1 MASTT
6 TNYSNLLTISAGGFT
21 DFIVM
26 VGKANFNGTPAV
38 CWIGLNSSTDTA
50 KMDALLFDASFLS
63 AYASTY
69 TPKIARYY
77 TAKTMYKIQIIVA
90 GSSLF
95 VVTIVIPV
103 LFGVLLHR
111 NRKNLWRP
119 SMKARIGSL
128 YLGINTE
135 RFLPLTYAIVFL
147 VRRSLFVLVM
157 FTMPNQPAIQMNLF
171 IYMSN
176 LYIIYLF

>member
-77 TAKTMYKIQIIVA
+77 TAKTIYLLMDSDSA
-90 GSSLF
+90 G
-95 VVTIVIPV
+95 
-103 LFGVLLHR
+103 
-111 NRKNLWRP
+111 
-119 SMKARIGSL
+119 
-128 YLGINTE
+128 
-135 RFLPLTYAIVFL
+135 LPLLVQVTYGLQVADG
-147 VRRSLFVLVM
+147 SAY
-157 FTMPNQPAIQMNLF
+157 T
-171 IYMSN
+171 
-176 LYIIYLF
+176 LYVY